1 MDILQ
6 IKNLKVSFK
15 TMFGKVNAVDNI
27 SFSLK
32 KGEVLG
38 IVGESGSGKSVTS
51 LSVMNLI
58 EGPHGKIESG
68 EIIYEDRDILKL
80 KDKEMCKIRGSK
92 ISMIFQEPMT
102 SLNPVFTVYKQI
114 NEVYKIH
121 SEDPKKDNKKE
132 IIKILEQLN
141 IASPEEVI
149 NKYPFQLSGGMRQ
162 RIMIAMAIVNNP
174 KIIIAD
180 EPTTAL
186 DVTTQ
191 GEILS
196 QLKDIT
202 KRSETSI
209 MFITHDLGIIA
220 ELAQRV
226 VVMYRGKILE
236 ECTVLEFFDNPMH
249 PYSKGLINSMPDNF
263 NGRFNTISGNVPS
276 LYENIEGCPYAS
288 RCSQVMDICRE
299 KEPCTKELKDDHKVC
314 CWLFNDGKG
323 EGL

>member
-196 QLKDIT
+196 LLKDIN